1 MWNRYYNLSFN
12 PFDKTLA
19 SKHAYLT
26 RDFKELVSR
35 TDHLTEQGG
44 LGLICASPGFGKTF
58 AMRSW
63 AERQNKN
70 RIQFSYVCLSTITT
84 MEFYRMLCL
93 EMGLEPAF
101 KKVDM
106 FRTIQEHL
114 SYMAAEKS
122 MKTVVVLDEAQ
133 YLRTEILRDLKLLTN
148 FEMDSRN
155 YITLILM
162 GQPMLA
168 DLLSRPTNE
177 ALRQR
182 IVVNYTFEGL
192 GPEEAGEYC
201 AALIRSAGGS
211 PDILDQA
218 AIKSAYG
225 ASGGSIRRFNSII
238 TSALMIG
245 AQHES
250 PQVTSEMVL
259 SASEEVRIR

>member
-1 MWNRYYNLSFN
+1 MFLRYYNLAFN
-12 PFDKTLA
+12 PFDKTL
-19 SKHAYLT
+19 STKHAHT
-26 RDFKELVSR
+26 TQDFRELSSR
-35 TDHLTEQGG
+35 ADHLAEQGG
-44 LGLICASPGFGKTF
+44 LGLICAAPGFGKTF

-101 KKVDM
+101 RKVDM
-106 FRTIQEHL
+106 FRAIQEHL
-114 SYMAAEKS
+114 SYQAAEKS
-122 MKTVVVLDEAQ
+122 KRTVIVLDEAQ
-133 YLRTEILRDLKLLTN
+133 YLRTEILRDLKLLAN

-168 DLLSRPTNE
+168 DILSRPANE

-182 IVVNYTFEGL
+182 IIVNYTFEGL
-192 GPEEAGEYC
+192 TAEEAPAY
-201 AALIRSAGGS
+201 AASLIRSAGGS
-211 PDILDQA
+211 PDILDEA
-218 AIKSAYG
+218 AVRAAYG
-225 ASGGSIRRFNSII
+225 TSAGSLRQFNSII
-238 TSALMIG
+238 TGALMIG

-250 PQVTSEMVL
+250 PSVTAEMVL
-259 SASEEVRIR
+259 SASEEGRIR